1 MKHILI
7 LSTLA
12 LMLSTKTNAQIPIG
26 KCSHGAYT
34 SGELSYKITGTDT
47 IYTLNYRDFQYSST
61 PIYDDLIFKGNSKT
75 IDDLYKLMKS
85 VFNEENV
92 KNKEYSVK
100 ITLGNQEVKIGTYRF
115 MGMTMS
121 QITTSLGWGYFNS
134 NQLDKLFG
142 KTTN

>member
-12 LMLSTKTNAQIPIG
+12 LILSTKTNAQIPIG

-34 SGELSYKITGTDT
+34 SGELSYEIKGTDT
-47 IYTLNYRDFQYSST
+47 LYTLTYRDFQYSSN
-61 PIYDDLIFKGNSKT
+61 PIYDDLKFKGNSKV
-75 IDDLYKLMKS
+75 IDDLYNLMKS

-92 KNKEYSVK
+92 KNKDYKVA
-100 ITLGNQEVKIGTYRF
+100 ITLGDQEVKVGTYRF

-121 QITTSLGWGYFNS
+121 QITTNIGWGYFTS
-134 NQLDKLFG
+134 IQLDKLFG
-142 KTTN
+142 KIK